1 MVINGN
7 THRVE
12 RLLRSLKSPVD
23 VLCKQRISE
32 PRSASPFPPANFH
45 FQASVSHSSTC
56 FTWVFFFFFLN
67 KMRNRFYCLFW
78 AHSIADI
85 NWCSNLFDF
94 DCWTPGWFLICDWYF
109 YGLVENWIDFWFLQS
124 KLKVTKKTAERWS
137 NWPKRS
143 LWTSRLLIAVV
154 IHIE

>member
-1 MVINGN
+1 MF
-7 THRVE
+7 
-12 RLLRSLKSPVD
+12 
-23 VLCKQRISE
+23 C
-32 PRSASPFPPANFH
+32 ANKE
-45 FQASVSHSSTC
+45 SVSLGPLLHFHRLIFIFKHRFPIHQLVLFGS
-56 FTWVFFFFFLN
+56 FFFFFY
-67 KMRNRFYCLFW
+67 KMMNRFYCLFW

-109 YGLVENWIDFWFLQS
+109 NGLVENWIDFWFLQS

-143 LWTSRLLIAVV
+143 VWTSRLLIAVV